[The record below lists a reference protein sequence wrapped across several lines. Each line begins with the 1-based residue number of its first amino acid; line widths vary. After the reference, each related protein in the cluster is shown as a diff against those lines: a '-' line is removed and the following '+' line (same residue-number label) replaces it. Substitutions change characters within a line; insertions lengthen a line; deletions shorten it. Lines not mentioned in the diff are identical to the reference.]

1 MKKEIEREQK
11 MRRRA
16 GIQERRTNRESDIKR
31 ERETESETERKRE
44 REREREGNRERR
56 IFESN

>member
-31 ERETESETERKRE
+31 ERETESETERE
-44 REREREGNRERR
+44 RERETGSEEFLNL
-56 IFESN
+56 IK

>member
-31 ERETESETERKRE
+31 ERETESETERE
-44 REREREGNRERR
+44 RGNRERK